1 MTEIWA
7 HRGACAYAPEN
18 TMPAFELA
26 LKYGA
31 DGIELDV
38 QRTADGQIVVIHDE
52 TINRTSNGF
61 GKVVDHTL
69 EELRACDFNNGFAGR
84 RNVKIPTLREVLE
97 LCQSSNVTVN
107 VELKNTIELY
117 PGMEDDV
124 LRIVQDARMTD
135 RVIYS
140 SFNHSSLANL
150 RGRVAP
156 EHIGLLLSDGI
167 YDPWRYAS
175 WFGAGAVH
183 PHQQALLQPHYVW
196 LCHEAGV
203 KVNAWTVNKD
213 DAARRLAELGVDAL
227 ITDVPDRIAEAVRA
241 PRY

>member
-84 RNVKIPTLREVLE
+84 RNVKIPTLRELYESCGTDFE
-97 LCQSSNVTVN
+97 LSLDVKDPAAIAEVKRILHENV
-107 VELKNTIELY
+107 
-117 PGMEDDV
+117 
-124 LRIVQDARMTD
+124 
-135 RVIYS
+135 
-140 SFNHSSLANL
+140 
-150 RGRVAP
+150 
-156 EHIGLLLSDGI
+156 GLLHN
-167 YDPWRYAS
+167 AE
-175 WFGAGAVH
+175 H
-183 PHQQALLQPHYVW
+183 PKLP
-196 LCHEAGV
+196 
-203 KVNAWTVNKD
+203 
-213 DAARRLAELGVDAL
+213 
-227 ITDVPDRIAEAVRA
+227 
-241 PRY
+241 